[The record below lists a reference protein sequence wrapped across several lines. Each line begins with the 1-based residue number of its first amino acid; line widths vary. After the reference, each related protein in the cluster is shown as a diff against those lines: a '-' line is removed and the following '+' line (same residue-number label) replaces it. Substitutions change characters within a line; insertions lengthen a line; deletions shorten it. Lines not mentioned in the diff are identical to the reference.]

1 MWYSPPPFEE
11 TRLPVLHEL
20 IRRHPFGALV
30 VVAGA
35 ELAAVHIPFLLHP
48 GPGGLGTLHG
58 HVARANPVWK
68 HFGGAAEALAIF
80 QGPEAYIT
88 PSWYPGKQTDGRV
101 VPTWNYAIVHVH
113 GSPRAITEPS
123 WLEEH
128 VSQLSA
134 AQEAGQ
140 PQPWQV
146 SDAPPEYIARLIHG
160 IVGIEIPISKIE
172 GKWKL
177 SQNHSRAD
185 QLAVAA
191 GLESKGTED
200 ARAMAEL
207 MRQRMKKP

>member
-1 MWYSPPPFEE
+1 MWYSPPPFAE

-30 VVAGA
+30 VLAGG

-48 GPGGLGTLHG
+48 GPGGLGTLRG
-58 HVARANPVWK
+58 HVARANQVWK
-68 HFGGAAEALAIF
+68 HCGGAAEALAIF

-101 VPTWNYAIVHVH
+101 VPTWNYAVVHVH

-123 WLEEH
+123 WLHEH

-134 AQEAGQ
+134 AQQAGQ
-140 PQPWQV
+140 PKPWQV

-191 GLESKGTED
+191 GLESEGTED

-207 MRQRMKKP
+207 MRQRMKNP